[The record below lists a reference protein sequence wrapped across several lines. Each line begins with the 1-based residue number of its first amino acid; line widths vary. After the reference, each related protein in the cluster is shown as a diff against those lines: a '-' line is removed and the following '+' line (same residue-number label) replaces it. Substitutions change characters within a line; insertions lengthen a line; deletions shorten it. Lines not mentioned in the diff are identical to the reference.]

1 MFTQPYMLTEHIGL
15 LFVKKHHINL
25 YKTKKLH
32 IFAARNRK
40 TYTICALRNIS
51 KRLQESCKRLRKTRD
66 VAQSG

>member
-1 MFTQPYMLTEHIGL
+1 MLTEHIGL

-40 TYTICALRNIS
+40 TIRYAPSVTS
-51 KRLQESCKRLRKTRD
+51 VSDYKR
-66 VAQSG
+66 VARGYAKLGM